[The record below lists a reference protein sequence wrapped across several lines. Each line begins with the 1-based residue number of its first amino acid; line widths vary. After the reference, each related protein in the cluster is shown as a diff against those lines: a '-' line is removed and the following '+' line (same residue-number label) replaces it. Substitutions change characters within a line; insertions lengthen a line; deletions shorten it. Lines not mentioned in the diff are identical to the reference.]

1 MCGLTGFFSPT
12 RLAENAAEVA
22 RRMGDAITHR
32 GPDDAGVWVDEA
44 AGIALSHRRLS
55 ILDLSPAGHQ
65 PMASS
70 GGRYV
75 IVFNGEIYNHLI
87 LREELKKVLSPS
99 LDGAGDTPRSKSPW
113 GTAAHVAWRGHSD
126 TETLLAAFEA
136 WGIEATLKKCVGMFA
151 LALWD
156 RETRTLTLARDRMGE
171 KPLYYGWQGDVFL
184 FGSELKALRAHP
196 AFRGEIDR
204 DVLALYLRHNYVPA
218 PYSIYRG
225 IAKLPPGSW
234 LTLGAD
240 TPVAVPQGHL
250 LRGVSPAPSRDGLK
264 SFYWRARDAAQAGVR
279 RDLDDA
285 TAINE
290 LDALLRRA
298 VGGQMVA
305 DVPLGAFLS
314 GGIDSSTVVALMQ
327 AQSKRPVQT
336 FTIGFHEAGYNE
348 AGHAH
353 AVAAHLG
360 TEHTELYVTAA
371 QAMAVIPRLPSLY
384 DEPFADSSQI
394 PTLLVSE
401 LARRHV
407 TVSLSG
413 DGGDELFGGYN
424 RYLWASRI
432 WRSLGWAPR
441 PLRAALAG
449 VLTTLPPAA
458 WNRVFTGLSI
468 FLPQRWRYANPGDK
482 LHKLAGILAVR
493 SPEDIYLALVSHW
506 HQPAHVVIGAT
517 EPATVLTDARQWADV
532 PDFESRMMYLDQMSY
547 MPDDI
552 LAKVDRAAMS
562 VSLETRVPLIDHR
575 VVEFAW
581 QLPLPMKI
589 RHGQAKW
596 LLRQVLYRYVPREL
610 IERPK
615 MGFGIPL
622 DVWLRGPLRDWAEA
636 LLNESRLRQEGYFHP
651 EPIRQKWAEHLS
663 GQRNWAYYLW
673 DVLMF
678 QAWLESLA

>member
-1 MCGLTGFFSPT
+1 MCGLTGFFSPAN
-12 RLAENAAEVA
+12 LAADAAEVVH
-22 RRMGDAITHR
+22 RMSEAITHR
-32 GPDDAGVWVDEA
+32 GPDDSGVWVDEA
-44 AGIALSHRRLS
+44 VGVVLAHRRLS

-65 PMASS
+65 PMVSPS
-70 GGRYV
+70 GRYV
-75 IVFNGEIYNHLI
+75 IVLNGEIYNHLE
-87 LREELKKVLSPS
+87 LRRELEVLAPHP
-99 LDGAGDTPRSKSPW
+99 LPKGAREQCG
-113 GTAAHVAWRGHSD
+113 WRGHSD

-156 RETRTLTLARDRMGE
+156 RETRSLTLARDRMGE

-184 FGSELKALRAHP
+184 FGSELKTLRAHP
-196 AFRGEIDR
+196 AFRGEINR

-234 LTLGAD
+234 LTLTAD
-240 TPVAVPQGHL
+240 APVAAPQGYL
-250 LRGVSPAPSRDGLK
+250 LRGVSPAPT
-264 SFYWRARDAAQAGVR
+264 FYWRARDTAQADMR

-285 TAINE
+285 TAIDE
-290 LDALLRRA
+290 LDTLLRRA

-327 AQSKRPVQT
+327 AQSGRPVQT

-348 AGHAH
+348 AEHAH

-360 TEHTELYVTAA
+360 TEHTELYVTAE

-424 RYLWASRI
+424 RYVWASRI

-458 WNRVFTGLSI
+458 WNGVFSGLSI
-468 FLPQRWRYANPGDK
+468 FLPQRWRYPNPGDK

-493 SPEDIYLALVSHW
+493 SPEEIYLALVSHW
-506 HQPAHVVIGAT
+506 QQPANVVIGAK
-517 EPATVLTDARQWADV
+517 EPTTALTDARQWADV
-532 PDFESRMMYLDQMSY
+532 PDFESRMMYLDQMTY
-547 MPDDI
+547 LPDDI
-552 LAKVDRAAMS
+552 LTKVDRAAMG

-581 QLPLPMKI
+581 QLPLSMKI
-589 RHGQAKW
+589 RNGQAKW

-651 EPIRQKWAEHLS
+651 EPIRQKWSEHLS
-663 GQRNWAYYLW
+663 GRRNWSYHLW

-678 QAWLESLA
+678 QAWLENEKRHG